1 MKQHDTEWFAKQEAS
16 LQEPLKNT
24 VRYVCRWAIFKI
36 CTGILLIWGIIEL
49 ISLRKE
55 LRKFNNFTT
64 DYLRNGR
71 ATTNDGAPGAGKT
84 FLGSNA
90 AYFLAVERWEELKTE
105 YFTQK
110 SMVSEWLRS
119 GETDKLEAFKSLEES
134 YLFYKERENGLVPC
148 LISTIPLREYGTG
161 RMSYQITPEI
171 FLQKDRV
178 PEYTVFFNDEIGEDQ
193 GVDKSDTTNPNYLA
207 FWRFPRH
214 FFDGLF
220 MNTNQD
226 GSQAAIAVRRSTD
239 FNNHIYGQEWVR
251 RPTALE
257 NRFKR
262 REQRYLKRLNAGKYS
277 VERAE
282 YIAQELYY
290 SKKYYRTIGFREIT
304 CQLMTTK
311 GALVGEKSKIIL
323 PAIGGVQYDDRTYR
337 KQYKCK
343 DQPIELRGW
352 EKLTIEEYDHEEFN
366 TTLGDGKER
375 TKRRG
380 G

>member
-71 ATTNDGAPGAGKT
+71 ATTNDGTPGAGKT

-105 YFTQK
+105 YFMQK

-134 YLFYKERENGLVPC
+134 YLFYKERENGLIPC

-262 REQRYLKRLNAGKYS
+262 REQRYIKRLNAGKYS

-290 SKKYYRTIGFREIT
+290 LKKYYRTIGFREIT

-366 TTLGDGKER
+366 TTLGESKET
-375 TKRRG
+375 TKRRAS
-380 G
+380 

>member
-1 MKQHDTEWFAKQEAS
+1 MKQHNSEWFAKQEAR

-36 CTGILLIWGIIEL
+36 CTGFLLIWGIVEL

-55 LRKFNNFTT
+55 LRNFSSFTT
-64 DYLRNGR
+64 EYLRNGR

-90 AYFLAVERWEELKTE
+90 AYFLAIERWEELKTD
-105 YFTQK
+105 YYTQK

-134 YLFYKERENGLVPC
+134 YLFYKERENDLIPC

-161 RMSYQITPEI
+161 RMSYQVTPEI

-193 GVDKSDTTNPNYLA
+193 GVDKSDTTNPYYLA

-239 FNNHIYGQEWVR
+239 FNNHIYGQEWVK

-277 VERAE
+277 EERAE

-290 SKKYYRTIGFREIT
+290 LKKYYRTIGFREIT

-337 KQYKCK
+337 KQYRCK
-343 DQPIELRGW
+343 DKPIELRGW

-366 TTLGDGKER
+366 TTLGESKGT
-375 TKRRG
+375 TKRRAA
-380 G
+380 